1 MDNNFDEFEN
11 STSINRRELLPG
23 WIKFFSWL
31 FMILAVIAC
40 LTPIQLLFGQVPSLS
55 FYGFH
60 SPKFFPYSLFV
71 IYLIAISN
79 GLIGYML
86 WFEKDKAIE
95 WGKICAVFG
104 IVACVISFLLT
115 LLDGQFTFRLEI
127 IALVLFYRKLSNLEY
142 NWG

>member
-1 MDNNFDEFEN
+1 MDNSFDEFED
-11 STSINRRELLPG
+11 INTVKRREMLPW
-23 WIKFFSWL
+23 WIKLFSWV
-31 FMILAVIAC
+31 FMVLAVIAC
-40 LTPIQLLFGQVPSLS
+40 LTPIQLLFGHVPNLS
-55 FYGFH
+55 FYGFD
-60 SPKFFPYSLFV
+60 SAKFFPYSLLV
-71 IYLIAISN
+71 IYLIFILN

-127 IALVLFYRKLSNLEY
+127 IALVLFYRELSNLEY